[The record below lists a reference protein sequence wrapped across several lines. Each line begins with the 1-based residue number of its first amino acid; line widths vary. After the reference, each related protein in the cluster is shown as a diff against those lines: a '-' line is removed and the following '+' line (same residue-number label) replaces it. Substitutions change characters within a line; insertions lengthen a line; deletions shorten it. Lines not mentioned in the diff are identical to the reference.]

1 MKGNNMGYYER
12 RENNAAKMEGW
23 LAVMAVVTLAIV
35 IIVTVAKLIRGWAV

>member
-1 MKGNNMGYYER
+1 MGYYER
-12 RENNAAKMEGW
+12 RENNAAEMEGW